1 MRSGSSLAPSRPS
14 RHRVP
19 GGLRGPEARLHRL
32 LVTPDHGRTPT
43 RRQTP
48 RRRDPERCPPVDDT
62 YLLSEPTTRASG
74 SRRLGGLEKNSVA
87 RWDLHLR
94 RKSSLSPAEIF
105 DRRGHPVAGPA
116 ANRVRQ
122 TPGPA
127 GGRPS
132 PIPPPPPLPFWWLP
146 MAGATVAGLGMT
158 LCPCRIHDPGVLSPG
173 LVALV
178 DR

>member
-158 LCPCRIHDPGVLSPG
+158 LCPCRIHDPGGVVAGPG
-173 LVALV
+173 GVG
-178 DR
+178 